1 MAITQVLADSL
12 GLSPLTTDAQVMPSL
27 YSQLR
32 ARRLHPALADARGLS
47 SGSSP
52 N

>member
-27 YSQLR
+27 
-32 ARRLHPALADARGLS
+32 
-47 SGSSP
+47 
-52 N
+52 